1 MGKDKDLERSKKNP
15 RSETIERQIQRM
27 IYPSRSHA
35 HRVRRAQQGHG
46 RITQRESNIM
56 QFVNGKFMNKLLYL
70 NNDFI
75 DCTTTKSHRSDLLV
89 Y

>member
-1 MGKDKDLERSKKNP
+1 MGKDKDFERSKKNP

-56 QFVNGKFMNKLLYL
+56 QFVNGKFIN
-70 NNDFI
+70 
-75 DCTTTKSHRSDLLV
+75 
-89 Y
+89 